1 MSESIDSSSG
11 DLSAKPDD
19 GSPSL
24 SARRRSEMLRTD
36 LLKPDLVSEL
46 VLLGS
51 GTLLLVSVL
60 LIVVTALARP

>member
-1 MSESIDSSSG
+1 
-11 DLSAKPDD
+11 
-19 GSPSL
+19 
-24 SARRRSEMLRTD
+24 MLRTD

-51 GTLLLVSVL
+51 GTLLFVSLL

>member
-1 MSESIDSSSG
+1 
-11 DLSAKPDD
+11 
-19 GSPSL
+19 
-24 SARRRSEMLRTD
+24 MLRTD

-51 GTLLLVSVL
+51 GTLLFVSVL